1 MTHEPGEGTC
11 LVAGGSGGIGR
22 AIVSRLAR
30 GGMRVAFTYR
40 EGKAH
45 ADDLLGLHAEPGR
58 LAAYRWDS
66 PSFDDAAALAIRVTG
81 EFGPIRYL
89 VAASGVGQES
99 AFHTLTEPQV
109 QTLLR
114 TNLEAV
120 IALTRAV
127 VTPMMK
133 SGFGRVVLIGSV
145 SGARGIKGH
154 TVYAA
159 TKAGLGGF
167 CRALAHEVGAFGVTV
182 NCVSPGFVETPML
195 ANMPDRVRKSWTAR
209 VPVGRLGV
217 PGDVAPL
224 VEFLLSRE
232 ASYVTGQTIAVDG
245 GLSA

>member
-1 MTHEPGEGTC
+1 MTPGLDNGTC

-22 AIVSRLAR
+22 AIVSRLAGR
-30 GGMRVAFTYR
+30 GMPVAFTYR
-40 EGKAH
+40 TARAA
-45 ADDLLGLHAEPGR
+45 ADELLGLHGEHGP
-58 LAAYRWDS
+58 LAAYHWDS
-66 PSFDDAAALAIRVTG
+66 AGFDDAAALAARVT
-81 EFGPIRYL
+81 EEVGPIRYL

-99 AFHTLTEPQV
+99 AFHTLSQQQA
-109 QTLLR
+109 QTLIR
-114 TNLEAV
+114 SNLESI

-159 TKAGLGGF
+159 AKAGLDGF
-167 CRALAHEVGAFGVTV
+167 CRALAHEVGCFGVTV
-182 NCVSPGFVETPML
+182 NCVAPGFIETPMI
-195 ANMPDRVRKSWTAR
+195 ANMPDRARKSWTAR

-217 PGDVAPL
+217 PADVAPL
-224 VEFLLSRE
+224 VEFLLSAE
-232 ASYVTGQTIAVDG
+232 ASYMTGQTIAVDG